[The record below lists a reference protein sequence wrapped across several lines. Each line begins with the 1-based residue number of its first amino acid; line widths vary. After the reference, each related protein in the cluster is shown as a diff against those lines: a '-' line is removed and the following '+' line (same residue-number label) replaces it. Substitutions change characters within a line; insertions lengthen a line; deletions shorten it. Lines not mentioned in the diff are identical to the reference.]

1 MNLRQIRRIT
11 LDWLLVLVCIS
22 AAAAGSVAMA
32 HGTEKHGEETKA
44 AVPEMPVMPATGA
57 EAMDHSAM
65 SEQDMAGHGEAIIT
79 AVEEPASKGSFWAN
93 IHPATV
99 HFPIALFIVAGMVE
113 ALNLRRRRER
123 LSAAVDVMVVA
134 GAAGAVIAATFGWVH
149 TGLWLGGDAAMQWHR
164 WIGTSLAFIGALAA
178 WLAIRDGGRTGLRIA
193 LLILVAGAAV
203 QGYLGGEISHG
214 VGHLGF

>member
-1 MNLRQIRRIT
+1 MSLRLIRESERV
-11 LDWLLVLVCIS
+11 WLLLLACIL
-22 AAAAGSVAMA
+22 AAVAGSMAMA

-44 AVPEMPVMPATGA
+44 AAAEMPVIPATGA

-65 SEQDMAGHGEAIIT
+65 AQQDMVEHGEVLVDEIA
-79 AVEEPASKGSFWAN
+79 EPAAKGSFWAN

-113 ALNLRRRRER
+113 ALNMRRRRER

-134 GAAGAVIAATFGWVH
+134 GALGAVIAATFGWVH
-149 TGLWLGGDAAMQWHR
+149 TGLWLGGDAAMNWHR
-164 WIGTSLAFIGALAA
+164 WIGTGLALVGALAA

-193 LLILVAGAAV
+193 LLLLVAGAAV